1 MQEDKDSLSQEK
13 RGAGQPPHQP
23 TEEQIEQ
30 VKAFVKVGVMGKVI
44 ADYLGISEPTF
55 YKHYR
60 KHIDEARCMAHARVG
75 KSLYEKAVSGD
86 TSAMIWYSKAQMR
99 WAEKK
104 EIAHSADSSNFKVVF
119 QESDE

>member
-60 KHIDEARCMAHARVG
+60 KHID
-75 KSLYEKAVSGD
+75 
-86 TSAMIWYSKAQMR
+86 KAQMR